1 MHPLFAF
8 RRNTLTAAIAV
19 ICAASFQV
27 TAHAADAPQAT
38 PSTSSS
44 AQATGGSTS
53 GGQDAGSN
61 KKKNT
66 VNLQQVVVTASP
78 MASTEM
84 DSSISVST
92 MDGDQ
97 IQASGAQNA
106 ADLLRSIPGI
116 RAESSGGAGNA
127 NISVRGLP
135 VASGGAKYV
144 QYQID
149 GMPVLEF
156 GDTAFATPDTFLRT
170 DYNIDHVEAVRGG
183 SSSVFASNAPGAI
196 INFITKDGST
206 PGGDI
211 GVTTG
216 MGVYDYKRVDFDYGG
231 SISASTRYHFGGFV
245 QSGNGQKNTGTTSQK
260 GGQLMGNITHDIDGG
275 FLRLNVQFTDTRDPV
290 YLPVPM
296 MITGS
301 NSDPHV
307 SSIPGFNIQSGV
319 LQSPYFTTDTALN
332 AQGQVIHTNISD
344 GYNTRVNAIG
354 GEGKFKL
361 GDTGWTLHDQFRLAE
376 NYGSFTGPYPSD
388 VESAQSLADSIG
400 GTGSYLTYATGP
412 NAGKRVTN
420 PATLGGNGL
429 AEETALFN
437 VTLPNMDNAT
447 NNLSLSRDFDTA
459 YGDINLQFGYYHSQ
473 QNIVQDW
480 HWNTYLQTVQS
491 PDSVLLNVYS
501 ASGKLMTANG
511 LVAYGTPTFCASCTR
526 YYDAKY
532 MMDAPF
538 VSTTWETDSG
548 WRFDGGLRFDRING
562 SGYYAQ
568 SNEYAPV
575 NLTGGSTLTVP
586 EESVPV
592 YTGSTS
598 PINYDRTHLE
608 YSFGANY
615 TIDQNLALFLRAS
628 SGARFNAD
636 RLLFGGG
643 IDADGN
649 VAGGVG
655 VNVVKQYEIGAKWTT
670 AHTSLFVTG
679 FLANTAE
686 TNNLDITSLYQP
698 LINRVYHSRGVEF
711 EGSVNYGHFSLAG
724 GATYT
729 HSRIVSDQITP
740 DDVGDAPQRQANWL
754 YQFTPSYSWGAFNF
768 GAAVIGTSKSY
779 AATPNGLVMPG
790 YTQVNTYISYDINDR
805 MTASLNVNNLFNA
818 IGLTEI
824 DASPESVTSSGIN
837 TARSILGR
845 TIAVTWKYH
854 L

>member
-1 MHPLFAF
+1 M
-8 RRNTLTAAIAV
+8 R
-19 ICAASFQV
+19 Q
-27 TAHAADAPQAT
+27 
-38 PSTSSS
+38 
-44 AQATGGSTS
+44 
-53 GGQDAGSN
+53 
-61 KKKNT
+61 
-66 VNLQQVVVTASP
+66 
-78 MASTEM
+78 
-84 DSSISVST
+84 
-92 MDGDQ
+92 
-97 IQASGAQNA
+97 
-106 ADLLRSIPGI
+106 
-116 RAESSGGAGNA
+116 
-127 NISVRGLP
+127 
-135 VASGGAKYV
+135 
-144 QYQID
+144 
-149 GMPVLEF
+149 
-156 GDTAFATPDTFLRT
+156 
-170 DYNIDHVEAVRGG
+170 
-183 SSSVFASNAPGAI
+183 APGAI

-211 GVTTG
+211 GLTTG
-216 MGVYDYKRVDFDYGG
+216 LGLYDYQRLDFDYGG
-231 SISASTRYHFGGFV
+231 SISSTTRFHFGGFL
-245 QSGNGQKNTGTTSQK
+245 QNGDGQKNTGYTSQK

-290 YLPVPM
+290 YLPVPV

-344 GYNTRVNAIG
+344 GYDTRVNAIG

-361 GDTGWTLHDQFRLAE
+361 GDSGWTLHEQFRLAE
-376 NYGSFTGPYPSD
+376 NYGSFTGPYPSE
-388 VESAQSLADSIG
+388 VESAQTLADSIG
-400 GTGSYLTYATGP
+400 GAGSYLAYATGP

-420 PATLGGNGL
+420 PAALGGNGL

-447 NNLSLSRDFDTA
+447 NNLSLSRDFDTS
-459 YGDINLQFGYYHSQ
+459 YGDLNLQFGYYHSQ

-491 PDSVLLNVYS
+491 PDSVLLNVYN
-501 ASGKLMTANG
+501 ASGKLMTSNG

-538 VSTTWETDSG
+538 LSSTWEMDNG
-548 WRFDGGLRFDRING
+548 WRFDGGLRFDRITG

-568 SNEYAPV
+568 SNEYEPV
-575 NLTGGSTLTVP
+575 NVTGGSSLTVP

-598 PINYDRTHLE
+598 PINYNRTHLE

-615 TIDQNLALFLRAS
+615 TINQNLAWFARAS

-643 IDADGN
+643 IEADGS
-649 VAGGVG
+649 VPEGVG
-655 VNVVKQYEIGAKWTT
+655 VNVVKQYETGVKWTT

-679 FLANTAE
+679 FMANTAE
-686 TNNLDITSLYQP
+686 TNEDVTNVIQP

-711 EGSVNYGHFSLAG
+711 EGSVNYGHFSLTG

-740 DDVGDAPQRQANWL
+740 DDVGDLPQRQANWI
-754 YQFTPSYSWGAFNF
+754 YQFGPSYNWGPFNV
-768 GAAVIGTSKSY
+768 GATVIGTTKSY
-779 AATPNGLVMPG
+779 ASDPNGLVMPG

-805 MTASLNVNNLFNA
+805 MTASLGVNNLFNA

-824 DASPESVTSSGIN
+824 DASPETVTSTGVN

-845 TIAVTWKYH
+845 TIYVSWKYH